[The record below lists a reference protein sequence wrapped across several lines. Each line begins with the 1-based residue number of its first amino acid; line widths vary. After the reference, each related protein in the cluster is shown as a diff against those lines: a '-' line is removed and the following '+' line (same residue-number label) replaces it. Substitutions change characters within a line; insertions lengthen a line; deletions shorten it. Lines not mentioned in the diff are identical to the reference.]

1 MRNSTRR
8 DSLLTTKHIADLPT
22 VGRLLLEYEVGPYLS
37 SAYALSMGPCRRC
50 ICKEEMAARRLA
62 TVFLLAAIVAQAAD
76 ATLSLSSTSSRRRS
90 PAPPP
95 APIPPIPPQSSGL
108 PPTRRNKRHAES
120 RAKQV
125 EMTRGG
131 EAPRLR

>member
-1 MRNSTRR
+1 
-8 DSLLTTKHIADLPT
+8 
-22 VGRLLLEYEVGPYLS
+22 
-37 SAYALSMGPCRRC
+37 
-50 ICKEEMAARRLA
+50 MAARRLA

-108 PPTRRNKRHAES
+108 PFWDLLQQDCMRGSVGKLNKSAEQAAPSLNSHAIS
-120 RAKQV
+120 ATFMACRQKH
-125 EMTRGG
+125 
-131 EAPRLR
+131 LRQL